1 MILLKKV
8 CKGYCPVTK
17 TQREII
23 VVYIPVYD
31 VTTGGDHERNTLE
44 CPDAKRCTAKKG
56 CPIFLNA
63 NMRERN

>member
-23 VVYIPVYD
+23 VVYVPVYD
-31 VTTGGDHERNTLE
+31 VTTGGDHEENKGFLRPEIRGT
-44 CPDAKRCTAKKG
+44 KRKRQSV
-56 CPIFLNA
+56 
-63 NMRERN
+63 REFGP

>member
-23 VVYIPVYD
+23 VVYVPVYD
-31 VTTGGDHERNTLE
+31 VTTGGDHERE
-44 CPDAKRCTAKKG
+44 QGFSAP
-56 CPIFLNA
+56 
-63 NMRERN
+63 